1 MNLSSDARPVT
12 RSEDPRAI
20 ELRAVL
26 GDDPA
31 LVALLASAR
40 DTYAQSGS
48 WTSKTIP
55 LTTPELRAAA
65 KGLGVAKVGDRLAM
79 QKLGEVLSR
88 TRFRCTVEEA
98 VRWAF
103 GDIPP
108 TRDQRR
114 ETAVRVWEAQRDQL
128 VSLAGDAAREVSLW
142 LETRATRLQ
151 RDWTDPSIFD
161 TAKLAV
167 RAASATK
174 ALSGPEVVPVL
185 ANRLCGDPHALD
197 LGLAARRYFEHILVC
212 RHDSLG
218 YRHPL
223 RAGQRAALL
232 AASNLAADGIS
243 SQVWAVGLVSTDP
256 MVAAARERGHV
267 IGLPLVTLAA
277 ITDVA
282 AYANIAYAVE
292 NRSVFG
298 ALLPTIAALSPER
311 RPTVVC
317 TSGNPSL
324 AARVLLQRLAAAG
337 VTVCYG
343 GDTDA
348 RGRMI
353 SDAIA
358 ALVGDRYRPWHM
370 DGPPGEVRYQESSLA
385 TMADDLRRVGRQGA
399 ST

>member
-1 MNLSSDARPVT
+1 M
-12 RSEDPRAI
+12 
-20 ELRAVL
+20 ELRGVL
-26 GDDPA
+26 AGDPA

-40 DTYAQSGS
+40 DRYAQSGS

-65 KGLGVAKVGDRLAM
+65 KGLGIAKVGDRLAM
-79 QKLGEVLSR
+79 KKLGEVLAR

-103 GDIPP
+103 GAIPP
-108 TRDQRR
+108 TREQRR
-114 ETAVRVWEAQRDQL
+114 ATAGRVWEAQCVEL
-128 VSLAGDAAREVSLW
+128 LSLADDAWPEVSSW
-142 LETRATRLQ
+142 LETRATRLR

-161 TAKLAV
+161 AGKLAV
-167 RAASATK
+167 RAAAASK
-174 ALSGPEVVPVL
+174 ALTGPEVVPVL

-212 RHDSLG
+212 RHASLG
-218 YRHPL
+218 FRHPL
-223 RAGQRAALL
+223 RAGQRAVLL

-243 SQVWAVGLVSTDP
+243 SQVWVFGLVSTDP
-256 MVAAARERGHV
+256 MITAARERGHV

-311 RPTVVC
+311 RPTLVC

-358 ALVGDRYRPWHM
+358 ALAGDRYRPWHM
-370 DGPPGEVRYQESSLA
+370 DGPANEVRYQESSLA
-385 TMADDLRRVGRQGA
+385 AMADDLRRVGWQGA
-399 ST
+399 MTGA